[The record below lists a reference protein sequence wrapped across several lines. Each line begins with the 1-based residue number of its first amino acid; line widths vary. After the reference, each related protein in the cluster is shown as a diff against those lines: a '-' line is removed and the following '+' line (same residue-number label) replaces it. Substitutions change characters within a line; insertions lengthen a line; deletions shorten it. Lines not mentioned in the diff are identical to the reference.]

1 MTFPILEVIL
11 MNLDKQILKEIGQIA
26 SHHPEIQKILLF
38 GSRARGD
45 NSERSD
51 IDLAVYAKGSIST
64 FIEEIELMTTTLL
77 EYDITHITELTED
90 YFLEQINREGI
101 VIYEKNSI

>member
-26 SHHPEIQKILLF
+26 THHPEIQKILLF

-90 YFLEQINREGI
+90 YFLEQINRDGI

>member
-1 MTFPILEVIL
+1 

-26 SHHPEIQKILLF
+26 THHPEIQKILLF

-64 FIEEIELMTTTLL
+64 FIE
-77 EYDITHITELTED
+77 
-90 YFLEQINREGI
+90 
-101 VIYEKNSI
+101 